1 MNMQFKLRTYLAAFL
16 GILLTGVAML
26 SAQETTTNE
35 LPPPDEHMKEM
46 EWFIGEWDVVSRMLM
61 ADGQWMEENVSS
73 INTYVLNGHVILENF
88 VGPLGG
94 EPFEAWSLRKY
105 NPVKGKWE
113 QRWVDTSASG
123 FADWTGSYADDQFI
137 GHANR
142 TLNEDGTIKAS
153 AVREVFYNITEDSF
167 SWKFETTEDGGE
179 TWTETW
185 TLEYTRKPM

>member
-61 ADGQWMEENVSS
+61 ADGQWIEENVSS

-113 QRWVDTSASG
+113 QRWVDTS
-123 FADWTGSYADDQFI
+123 
-137 GHANR
+137 ANR